1 MGSEP
6 QRGAILITGASTGI
20 GRATALHLD
29 QRGFQV
35 FATVRKERDASTL
48 EAAASERLTPV
59 LMDVTDEASILSARE
74 VIYRTAV
81 DAGLVGLVNNAGV
94 GFSSPL
100 EFVPLDELRWLFNV
114 NVFGLLTVTQ
124 AFLPLLRQA
133 HGRIV
138 NVSST
143 ASLVNAPFN
152 GPYTATKLSV
162 NGLSNSLRLE
172 LRPFSVTVSVIICG
186 IIKTPIW
193 EKGRA
198 IATRAGQHFP
208 PQALELYGDAFR
220 QLGDFFARVGEQGRR
235 PEAAARAITHALTAK
250 RARQTYFVGHDAR
263 IYNIANKL
271 LFGRLR
277 DWVILRTTGVYR
289 SS

>member
-81 DAGLVGLVNNAGV
+81 DAGLVGLVNNA
-94 GFSSPL
+94 
-100 EFVPLDELRWLFNV
+100 DELRWLFNV